1 MEVSQRRI
9 ATNGIELSVAE
20 AGEGPLVVLCHG
32 FPELW
37 YSWRNQIPALVAAGY
52 RVLVPDQRGYG
63 GSDRPGEVAAYD
75 IVQLSDDLVGLLDA
89 VGEED
94 AVFVGHDWGAMVVWH
109 LAQRLPQRVRGVASL
124 SVPFIP
130 RTPVPPTQLWRQLYR
145 EKFFYILYFQAEG
158 PADEELGA
166 DPETA
171 LRQILWTNCAA
182 APPGAFKGNPKGAR
196 YLDAMSEPPPDEL
209 PPWLAEDLA
218 YSAPEFARTG
228 FTGALNWY
236 RNFDRNWEL
245 TEPLADTKV
254 EVPAAFLVGE
264 RDSVLRM
271 MPPELM
277 AEWVPNLREKVVFP
291 GTGHWTQQER
301 PAETNEVL
309 LRFLASL

>member
-1 MEVSQRRI
+1 MEVEVSHRR
-9 ATNGIELSVAE
+9 TNGIELRVAE

-37 YSWRNQIPALVAAGY
+37 YSWRHQIPALVEAGY

-63 GSDRPGEVAAYD
+63 GSDRPDEVAAYD
-75 IVQLSDDLVGLLDA
+75 IVQLSDDLLGLLDA
-89 VGEED
+89 AGAEQ

-109 LAQRLPQRVRGVASL
+109 LAQRVPERVRGVAAL

-130 RTPVPPTQLWRQLYR
+130 RTPVRPTELWRQIYG
-145 EKFFYILYFQAEG
+145 EKFFYILYFQERG
-158 PADEELGA
+158 PADEELAA

-171 LRQILWTNCAA
+171 LRRIYWTTSGD
-182 APPGAFKGNPKGAR
+182 APPEAFRHKGR
-196 YLDAMSEPPPDEL
+196 VTYLDAMSEPPAGAVPQ
-209 PPWLAEDLA
+209 WVREDVA

-228 FTGALNWY
+228 FTGALDWY

-245 TEPLADTKV
+245 TEPLAKTRV
-254 EVPAAFLVGE
+254 EVPAAFLAGQ
-264 RDSVLRM
+264 RDDVLRI
-271 MPPELM
+271 MPVEAM
-277 AEWVPNLREKVVFP
+277 KEWVTDLREQVVLP

-301 PAETNEVL
+301 PVETNEVL